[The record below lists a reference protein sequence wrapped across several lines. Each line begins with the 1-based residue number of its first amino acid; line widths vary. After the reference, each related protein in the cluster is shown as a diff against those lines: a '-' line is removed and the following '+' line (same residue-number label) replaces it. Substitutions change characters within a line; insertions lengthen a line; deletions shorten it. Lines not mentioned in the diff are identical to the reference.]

1 MYVSATKA
9 KPFLKWAG
17 GKGQLIPA
25 IHTALPRMVYHNSD
39 LIYVEPFIGSGAV
52 MFWFLQ
58 QFPQVK
64 SAVICDINT
73 DLINTYAIIKSEPE
87 NLIKILSDFHEAYY
101 ACRSSEQRLALYM
114 EKRDAYNFLQMDTL
128 TRTAHFIFLNKTCF
142 NGLYRV
148 NSQNIFNVPFG
159 RYLKPNICDARKIL
173 ANHKVLKRVTVLEG
187 DYEETLAFANE
198 NSFFYLDPPY
208 KPISKTAS
216 FNAYANSVFDDKEQI
231 RLRDFCTNLTTA
243 KAQWL
248 LSNSDPKNTD
258 PSDNFFDE
266 LFSQEQ
272 MYVERVKA
280 KRAINSVPS
289 KRGEIFEILVS
300 NYEK

>member
-1 MYVSATKA
+1 
-9 KPFLKWAG
+9 
-17 GKGQLIPA
+17 
-25 IHTALPRMVYHNSD
+25 
-39 LIYVEPFIGSGAV
+39 
-52 MFWFLQ
+52 
-58 QFPQVK
+58 
-64 SAVICDINT
+64 
-73 DLINTYAIIKSEPE
+73 
-87 NLIKILSDFHEAYY
+87 
-101 ACRSSEQRLALYM
+101 
-114 EKRDAYNFLQMDTL
+114 
-128 TRTAHFIFLNKTCF
+128 
-142 NGLYRV
+142 
-148 NSQNIFNVPFG
+148 
-159 RYLKPNICDARKIL
+159 
-173 ANHKVLKRVTVLEG
+173 VLKRVTVLQG
-187 DYEETLAFANE
+187 DYEETLAYANE

-216 FNAYANSVFDDKEQI
+216 FNAYANSVFDDEEQI
-231 RLRDFCTNLTTA
+231 RLRNFCVNLTTA

-248 LSNSDPKNTD
+248 LSNSDPKNID